1 MHAGGQ
7 GFESLILHTARKR
20 PVIFDMLERR
30 RKRETNLGI
39 IQIPRVKEK
48 REKGEGWIPW
58 LMEAKKDVISCDKP
72 RGSANTT

>member
-7 GFESLILHTARKR
+7 GFESLILHRLERA
-20 PVIFDMLERR
+20 VIFDMLERR

-58 LMEAKKDVISCDKP
+58 LMEARKDVISCDKP

>member
-1 MHAGGQ
+1 MTCWKD
-7 GFESLILHTARKR
+7 EENEKR
-20 PVIFDMLERR
+20 ISVSE
-30 RKRETNLGI
+30 K
-39 IQIPRVKEK
+39 IPRVKRK